1 MPVAP
6 AVANAVFDEPNM
18 TTNMEI
24 DRREFL
30 KRTSRSGAA
39 LMIGF
44 YLPAAVWGK
53 EIADRRPFAPNA
65 WIRITTDNQITV
77 LTEIPEMGQGARTVD
92 TMILADELEA
102 DWSTIR
108 IEQAPVIPETYQ
120 NLATGGSG
128 GTERAWNYMRNVG
141 AQAREMLLT
150 AAAQQWGVEKKSCRA
165 ENGTVVHGASG
176 RRAKYGEFVE
186 TASKLPVPDA
196 RSIRLKPPSEFRFIG
211 KPVPRVDVPSKVD
224 GTALFGIDVRAPG
237 MLFAVIARCP
247 HFGGRLQTFD
257 ATTAKAVPGV
267 CTVFPVAPLGLLP
280 KLERNVNTAGG
291 VAVVA
296 ESTWSAIKGRRA
308 LKISWD
314 KGPNGFESTET
325 LQKKLKEQASGP
337 PTFVAVNLGD
347 VLKALEKAPR
357 RVDAVYELPFQ
368 AHATMEPM
376 NTTMHVR
383 EDGIEVW
390 SPTQIGAGVQEEVAS
405 LAGIPAKQVT
415 VHMTLCGG
423 SFGRRYQWDYVA
435 EAWQVAKEVK
445 RPVQLLWTR
454 EDDMQ
459 HDFYRQYAYY
469 RLSGGIDAEANLVAW
484 SQRVVSTP
492 IRTVFD
498 TPEKL
503 KDPRH
508 VASQELG
515 GADVLPYAASSF
527 RLDYAPVVCAVPR
540 AWWRSVEA
548 SLNAFVTES
557 FVDELA
563 HAAGRDPYE
572 FRLKLLRE
580 DRKLPWVMWP
590 DNPPLETRRLRSVL
604 ELAAAKAGWGKPLP
618 RGYGRGIA
626 CCCSFGSYIAHVAEV
641 SVGEDGSVRVHRI
654 VSAVDCGLAVNPDGV
669 KAMTEGAVNFALTP
683 VLSGEITI
691 KDGAVE
697 QSNFDGFQVL
707 RISEAPDIEVYLAE
721 GNPAIEGMGEPGVP
735 PLAPAVANAVFA
747 ATGKRIRRLPIDSAL
762 LARGASA

>member
-1 MPVAP
+1 
-6 AVANAVFDEPNM
+6 M
-18 TTNMEI
+18 TTSMEF

-44 YLPAAVWGK
+44 YLPAGLWTR
-53 EIADRRPFAPNA
+53 EIADREPFLPNA
-65 WIRITTDNQITV
+65 WIRITPDNQITV
-77 LTEIPEMGQGARTVD
+77 LTEIPEMGQGARTVG

-108 IEQAPVIPETYQ
+108 VEQAPVIPETYQ
-120 NLATGGSG
+120 NLSTGGSG
-128 GTERAWNYMRNVG
+128 GTEAAWKYMRNVG

-165 ENGTVVHGASG
+165 ENGTIVHGPSG
-176 RRAKYGEFVE
+176 RRAKYGDFVE
-186 TASKLPVPDA
+186 SASKLPVPDA
-196 RSIRLKPPSEFRFIG
+196 KSIALKPPSEFRIIG
-211 KPVPRVDVPSKVD
+211 KPVPRVDVPGKVD
-224 GTALFGIDVRAPG
+224 GTAVFGIDVRVSG

-257 ATTAKAVPGV
+257 ATAAKALPGV
-267 CTVFPVAPLGLLP
+267 RAVFPVEPLGFLP
-280 KLERNVNTAGG
+280 KLERNLNTAGG
-291 VAVVA
+291 IAVVA

-325 LQKKLKEQASGP
+325 LQKKLKAHAEGP
-337 PTFVAVNLGD
+337 PNFVAVNQGD
-347 VLKALEKAPR
+347 APKALENPHW

-383 EDGIEVW
+383 DDGIEVW
-390 SPTQIGAGVQEEVAS
+390 SPTQIGKGVQEEVAL

-423 SFGRRYQWDYVA
+423 SFGRRYQWDYIA

-459 HDFYRQYAYY
+459 HDFYRQYSYY
-469 RLSGGIDAEANLVAW
+469 RLSGGIDREANVVAW

-498 TPEKL
+498 APEKL

-527 RLDYAPVVCAVPR
+527 RLDYAPVDCAVPR

-548 SLNAFVTES
+548 SLNAFATEC

-572 FRLKLLRE
+572 FRLYLLRE

-590 DNPPLETRRLRSVL
+590 DNPLLETRRLRSVL
-604 ELAAAKAGWGKPLP
+604 ELAAAKSGWGKALP
-618 RGYGRGIA
+618 RGHGRGIA

-641 SVGEDGSVRVHRI
+641 SVAEDGSVRVHRV

-707 RISEAPDIEVYLAE
+707 RISQAPDIEVYLAE
-721 GNPAIEGMGEPGVP
+721 SNSTVDGMGEPGVP

-747 ATGKRIRRLPIDSAL
+747 ATGKRIRRLPIDPAL
-762 LARGASA
+762 LATTTGASS